1 MRRIFDEYLSGDG
14 AYRIANRLCSDGIP
28 SYYGGE
34 WTAKRVYAVLKNE
47 KYTGNALL
55 QKAYV
60 TDHLTKKKVVNKGE
74 LPRYN
79 ALVERYDRVQEDL
92 AEVNKTIEA
101 RNTKRLQLQSF
112 IKMLKKQD
120 GLLTEFDEELW
131 YAVVDKLMVCSSTE
145 LTFIFKDGTE
155 LPWTVG

>member
-1 MRRIFDEYLSGDG
+1 
-14 AYRIANRLCSDGIP
+14 
-28 SYYGGE
+28 
-34 WTAKRVYAVLKNE
+34 
-47 KYTGNALL
+47 
-55 QKAYV
+55 
-60 TDHLTKKKVVNKGE
+60 
-74 LPRYN
+74 
-79 ALVERYDRVQEDL
+79 VERYDRVQEDL